1 MPSKKSSSPKTVA
14 IIGGGPAGLMAA
26 EVIAAAGFSVELFD
40 AMPSVGR
47 KFLLAGV
54 GGMNITH
61 SEDAAAFLGRYGN
74 ASGDL
79 AAMIADFGANELSGW
94 VHGLG
99 IDTFIGSSGRV
110 FPKEMKAAP
119 LLRAW
124 LTRLKAA
131 GVKFHV
137 RHRWLG
143 WDAKKS
149 LRFSNPEGEISRE
162 FDAVVLALGGASWA
176 KLGSDGAWVPLLA
189 EQGASVAPLKPSN
202 CGFDVAW
209 SAYLSDKFA
218 GSPIKTVAASARQ
231 HEAKKAGEFVLT
243 QGGVEGSL
251 VYALSSQLR
260 GDIAENGTATL
271 WLDLVPQKSLA
282 RITEELSLPR
292 GADSMANHLR
302 RKLGIEG
309 VKAGLLR
316 ELVSKDDFTQPA
328 KLAAAIKSL
337 AITLIAPRPIDEAI
351 SSAGGVTFAGLDAN
365 LMLQQAPS
373 VFCAGEMLDWEAPT
387 GGYLLTACFSSGRA
401 AGLGAINWLNNA
413 EKPVAG
419 AKKAV
424 KIVPEVTVEVAEIA
438 KKPARKVAKP
448 KALAVE
454 TIAVEAAS
462 EATPAAAKRVTKA
475 KAPKTVDLAAAI
487 VSALPETP
495 AATAEATASL
505 VAKPK
510 RATKAKVE
518 VAIEASIEVVA
529 EKPKR
534 VAKPK
539 VAAITAADVIDLAAP
554 EVAVEIDTPAKPKRV
569 RKTAATPA
577 APIAAEEAAIAPAKV
592 KRVRKAAQE

>member
-1 MPSKKSSSPKTVA
+1 MPSKKTTSSKTIA

-40 AMPSVGR
+40 AMPSIGR

-61 SEDAAAFLGRYGN
+61 AEDSAAFLGRYGS
-74 ASGDL
+74 ASADL
-79 AAMIADFGANELSGW
+79 APMMADFGANELTNW

-99 IDTFIGSSGRV
+99 IETFIGSSGRV
-110 FPKEMKAAP
+110 FPIEMKAAP

-124 LTRLKAA
+124 LARLKAS

-143 WDAKKS
+143 WDAKKT
-149 LRFSNPEGEISRE
+149 LRFSNPEGEISRS
-162 FDAVVLALGGASWA
+162 FDAVILALGGASWA

-189 EQGASVAPLKPSN
+189 EQGVDVAPLKPSN

-209 SAYLSDKFA
+209 STHLAGKFA
-218 GSPIKTVAASARQ
+218 GAPIKTVAAAARQ
-231 HEAKKAGEFVLT
+231 HDAKKAGEFVLT

-260 GDIAENGTATL
+260 DDIAENGTATL

-282 RITEELSLPR
+282 RITEELSQPR

-309 VKAGLLR
+309 VKSGLLR
-316 ELVSKDDFTQPA
+316 EVVSKEDFAQPA

-337 AITLIAPRPIDEAI
+337 PITLIAPRPIDEAI
-351 SSAGGVTFAGLDAN
+351 SSAGGVIFAGLDDN
-365 LMLQQAPS
+365 LMLQQAPG

-401 AGLGAINWLNNA
+401 AGLGVINWLNSS
-413 EKPVAG
+413 KPVAKKT
-419 AKKAV
+419 AKTDVKA
-424 KIVPEVTVEVAEIA
+424 EVIEVAA
-438 KKPARKVAKP
+438 KPARKAAKP
-448 KALAVE
+448 KAAEVVDAAVAPAE
-454 TIAVEAAS
+454 PAVKPKRASKAKTVVAEVEIVVEVEAK
-462 EATPAAAKRVTKA
+462 TAKPKRIVKA
-475 KAPKTVDLAAAI
+475 KVAPESAAE
-487 VSALPETP
+487 VVV
-495 AATAEATASL
+495 EAPVE

-510 RATKAKVE
+510 RSRK
-518 VAIEASIEVVA
+518 VA
-529 EKPKR
+529 EPAAS
-534 VAKPK
+534 VASD
-539 VAAITAADVIDLAAP
+539 ADTAP
-554 EVAVEIDTPAKPKRV
+554 TKPKRV
-569 RKTAATPA
+569 RKTS
-577 APIAAEEAAIAPAKV
+577 
-592 KRVRKAAQE
+592 QE